1 MTPNKLMFAPEIL
14 KNDVKIDVLR
24 DSLDNDE
31 DFERI

>member
-1 MTPNKLMFAPEIL
+1 MTPNKLMFSPEIL

-24 DSLDNDE
+24 DSLDDDE

>member
-14 KNDVKIDVLR
+14 KNDVNIDVLR
-24 DSLDNDE
+24 DSLDDDE